1 MIKLRHIAIIVSNLE
16 KSVAFYRDLLGLS
29 YVRAVEVRGTRGVD
43 LTDGETNLRLLPA
56 QTQNAGATKQANDSS
71 VGFNH
76 IGFIV
81 DDLDETYRKLKESK
95 VRFLSQAPADF
106 FKISDPDGLVID
118 ITSAARGW

>member
-1 MIKLRHIAIIVSNLE
+1 MKLRHIAILVSNLE
-16 KSVAFYRDLLGLS
+16 KSVAFYRDVLGLA
-29 YVRAVEVRGTRGVD
+29 YVREVEVRGTKAVD

-56 QTQNAGATKQANDSS
+56 QNAGATKQADYSS

-106 FKISDPDGLVID
+106 FKIADPDGLVID
-118 ITSAARGW
+118 ITCPTRGW

>member
-1 MIKLRHIAIIVSNLE
+1 MIKIRHIAIMVKNLD

-29 YVRAVEVRGTRGVD
+29 FVRTVEIRGTKAVD

-56 QTQNAGATKQANDSS
+56 TNPDAPRHDRDIS

-81 DDLDETYRKLKESK
+81 EDIDETYRKLKESK
-95 VRFLSQAPADF
+95 VKFLSQAPADF

-118 ITSAARGW
+118 ITCPTRGW